1 MARSEM
7 SLSNKRFNM
16 GMLFKDNLLVI
27 HIVLIHN
34 CYYITV
40 TTFNNPLGKA
50 FPDLS
55 LSTEDT
61 VTMMYYYRG

>member
-1 MARSEM
+1 MARSEI
-7 SLSNKRFNM
+7 SLNNKRFNM

-27 HIVLIHN
+27 HTVLIRN
-34 CYYITV
+34 CYYTVV
-40 TTFNNPLGKA
+40 TTFKTPLGKS